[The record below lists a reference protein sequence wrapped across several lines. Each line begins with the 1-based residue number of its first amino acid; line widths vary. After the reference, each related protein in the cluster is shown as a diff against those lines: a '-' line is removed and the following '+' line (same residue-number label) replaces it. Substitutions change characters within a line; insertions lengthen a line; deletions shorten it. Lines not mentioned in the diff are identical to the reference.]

1 MGQQFCTACGAKL
14 TGNMSFCE
22 HCGARVEQGT
32 ESSLAYQVSQK
43 PQVPEQHPP
52 PSAGTIPVVLVA
64 GIIIVLVLIGAGVLF
79 ILPALQ
85 NGELPAIPGTATTVP
100 TIIPTPEPTP
110 IPAETTV
117 LPTRAPDPFPGAR
130 ALKER
135 VPFGEGSVASEA
147 TVYRYWINDTYQW
160 HNDMDNRYYTQK
172 PGVGNKY
179 LFVFVQMMNLGDTR
193 VWLPPAGSIVVHY
206 DGRNYFQDYTHYKP
220 DKSSDRKATAVEI
233 KEVEYLH
240 KLNGDEYV
248 EDFGFSHGTE
258 LGYIYPG
265 KSNAVD
271 GYIIYEV
278 PQSLSPETTYVTIRF
293 NGEDYGVW
301 RLV

>member
-1 MGQQFCTACGAKL
+1 
-14 TGNMSFCE
+14 
-22 HCGARVEQGT
+22 
-32 ESSLAYQVSQK
+32 
-43 PQVPEQHPP
+43 
-52 PSAGTIPVVLVA
+52 
-64 GIIIVLVLIGAGVLF
+64 
-79 ILPALQ
+79 
-85 NGELPAIPGTATTVP
+85 
-100 TIIPTPEPTP
+100 
-110 IPAETTV
+110 
-117 LPTRAPDPFPGAR
+117 
-130 ALKER
+130 
-135 VPFGEGSVASEA
+135 
-147 TVYRYWINDTYQW
+147 
-160 HNDMDNRYYTQK
+160 MDNRYYTQK

-206 DGRNYFQDYTHYKP
+206 DGRDYFQDYTHYKP